1 MAHYRCFSFDRCNV
15 WSQAKAPL
23 YLAVWSLLA
32 MACMSLGCRP
42 QEDLSEAPHDRL
54 VPSAAHQYEEALQ
67 RARDWKADAHVRAI
81 HANPACRTSLL
92 GPSLSY
98 TFDSPDTPYAFFV
111 VRLVGGTWTTEVIR
125 KSRRA
130 LPVLPIERED
140 WPLDSRDAWS
150 IGQANGGQDLL
161 RSHPDCQVSTD
172 VDLERLRVGASEN
185 VLVWRVRYALLPR
198 RPGGH
203 LDIRIDPKSGQVL
216 EVVRQ

>member
-1 MAHYRCFSFDRCNV
+1 MAHYRCLSLDRCNV

-32 MACMSLGCRP
+32 VACMTVGCRP

-54 VPSAAHQYEEALQ
+54 VPSAAQQYEEALQ
-67 RARDWKADAHVRAI
+67 RARDWKADAHVTAI
-81 HANPACRTSLL
+81 HADAASRTSLL
-92 GPSLSY
+92 GPSVSY

-111 VRLVGGTWTTEVIR
+111 VRLVGGTWTTEEIR

-130 LPVLPIERED
+130 LPVLPIEREN

-150 IGQANGGQDLL
+150 IAQANGGQDLL
-161 RSHPDCQVSTD
+161 RSHPESRVSAS
-172 VDLERLRVGASEN
+172 VGLERLTVGPSEN
-185 VLVWRVRYALLPR
+185 VLVWRIMYSLLPP

-203 LDIRIDPKSGQVL
+203 LHIMIDPKSGQVL